1 MSNSLHIV
9 CPHCDGVNR
18 VPAAKKNEQPA
29 CGKCK
34 QPLFDAHP
42 VELSSNNFTQHISRN
57 DIPVL
62 VDFWAPWCGPCKSLG
77 PILERLIEK
86 RTGEVL
92 LAKVNTD
99 DEQNLAAQFSIS
111 SIPQVVAFRK
121 GQPVLEFVGLLPENQ
136 LVDFLDRLSPTEAEK
151 SAETAAQLEKTN
163 PTEAERLYRLALKNA
178 PNQED
183 AIIGLAR
190 LLAEQKKDEEAT
202 ELLDRIGP
210 GGVHGPEAEKLRAII
225 WLCQQAKEMPSEAVL
240 RENAKAEPNNAQI
253 VFELGCRLASQGKT
267 TDALETLLQAGGLDR
282 KLASSKVRET
292 MVKIF
297 FVIGVRSE
305 SADAYRDKLTALLY

>member
-1 MSNSLHIV
+1 MNEKSLHV
-9 CPHCDGVNR
+9 FDVTEAEFAEKVLKKSHD
-18 VPAAKKNEQPA
+18 VP
-29 CGKCK
+29 
-34 QPLFDAHP
+34 
-42 VELSSNNFTQHISRN
+42 V
-57 DIPVL
+57 V

-86 RTGEVL
+86 RAGEVL

-99 DEQNLAAQFSIS
+99 DEQGLAAQFSVS

-151 SAETAAQLEKTN
+151 SAESAGQLEKTN
-163 PTEAERLYRLALKNA
+163 PAEAERLYRLALKNA

-190 LLAEQKKDEEAT
+190 LLVEQKKDEEAAD
-202 ELLDRIGP
+202 LLDRIGP
-210 GGVHGPEAEKLRAII
+210 GGGFGPEAEKLRAIL
-225 WLCQQAKEMPSEAVL
+225 WLCHHAKEMASEAVL
-240 RENAKAEPNNAQI
+240 REKVTAEPKNAQAI
-253 VFELGCRLASQGKT
+253 YELGCRLAAQERT
-267 TDALETLLQAGGLDR
+267 TDALETLLQAGSLDR
-282 KLASSKVRET
+282 KLATSKVRET

-305 SADAYRDKLTALLY
+305 LADAYRDKLTALLY